1 MVRKTDWVCRTVN
14 NTILHLYSPPLIG
27 FVDVVQKILQIRK
40 KFYQLML
47 FDDVKLT
54 QVCTTKLCDEF
65 FKQEMST
72 DVLKEL
78 KGLETEAHFTAFAN
92 DLQAKYD
99 QHRQVLY
106 QRYPK

>member
-1 MVRKTDWVCRTVN
+1 MCRTVN